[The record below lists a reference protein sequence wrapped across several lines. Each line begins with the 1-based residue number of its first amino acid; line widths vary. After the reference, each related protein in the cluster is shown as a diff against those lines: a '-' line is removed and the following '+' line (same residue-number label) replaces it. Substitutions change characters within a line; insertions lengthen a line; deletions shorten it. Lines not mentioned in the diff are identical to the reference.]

1 MFIMKLKDP
10 KQLCQDDISIAWDR
24 TQELYDIYKNSEDVE
39 ELIINSKLVDGAL
52 TLARSGVL
60 AVDEAFTIIKKQTI
74 QKNIFIGTT
83 LMLSSYIVLDKI
95 VKRKKEKHL

>member
-1 MFIMKLKDP
+1 MELKGQ
-10 KQLCQDDISIAWDR
+10 KQLCQEVISIAWDR

-39 ELIINSKLVDGAL
+39 ELIIDSKLVDGVL
-52 TLARSGVL
+52 TMARSGVW
-60 AVDEAFTIIKKQTI
+60 AVDEAITIIKKQTI

-83 LMLSSYIVLDKI
+83 LMLSSYIILDKI

>member
-1 MFIMKLKDP
+1 MKLKDS

-39 ELIINSKLVDGAL
+39 ELIINSKLVDGVL
-52 TLARSGVL
+52 TMARSGVL
-60 AVDEAFTIIKKQTI
+60 AVDEAITIIKKQTI

-95 VKRKKEKHL
+95 VKRKKKKHL